1 MTATTTLAPLF
12 ALIGV
17 TALVWL
23 TMLVQ
28 RGRHMQRH
36 GIKPQDMPT
45 RVLADAKFGDA
56 QAANN
61 ALMNLFELPV
71 AFYLLCLL
79 TLLLDR
85 GDTLYLAGAWTYV
98 TLRAV
103 QAFIHVTYNDVLHRG
118 LAYLTGS
125 ALLWLMWL
133 RLAAQLYL
141 GGSAA

>member
-1 MTATTTLAPLF
+1 MEMTAATALGPMF
-12 ALIGV
+12 ALLAI

-28 RGRHMQRH
+28 RGRHMRRH

-45 RVLADAKFGDA
+45 RVLADARFGNA

-79 TLLLDR
+79 TLLLAR
-85 GDTLYLAGAWTYV
+85 GDGLYLAGAWVYV
-98 TLRAV
+98 ALRGV
-103 QAFIHVTYNDVLHRG
+103 QALIHVSYNNVLHRG
-118 LAYLTGS
+118 LAYLAAS

-133 RLAAQLYL
+133 RLAGQLYL
-141 GGSAA
+141 GL